1 MLTAC
6 GIETWRN
13 IPLRTY
19 VVKEALLQQC
29 LPLAV
34 LKHCYSMQIWRRSSK
49 LQQCL
54 PLAVLKL
61 EIFLSEAI
69 FTISCNSAYRL
80 RYWNFMKIANSDTI
94 PSLLQQCLPLAVL
107 KLIYFLLS
115 LEVHH
120 IVAIVPTA
128 CGIETLLTKNIWHL
142 KGGLGCNSAYRLR
155 YWNTHKL
162 LRQLCKAIEVAP
174 APTACG
180 MYHLNSIKPRE
191 NHLDLLGVFVS

>member
-1 MLTAC
+1 MM
-6 GIETWRN
+6 W
-13 IPLRTY
+13 
-19 VVKEALLQQC
+19 LQQC

-34 LKHCYSMQIWRRSSK
+34 LKPQSFRNRF
-49 LQQCL
+49 
-54 PLAVLKL
+54 VL
-61 EIFLSEAI
+61 IFV
-69 FTISCNSAYRL
+69 SCNSAYRL
-80 RYWNFMKIANSDTI
+80 RYWNPSPFRDFTKI
-94 PSLLQQCLPLAVL
+94 PSVATVLTARGIETAEYFWCADASTKLQQCLPLAVL